1 MILVALMTLCT
12 SKGLPFYTRLVMD
25 MISDALLILIALAY
39 MVSAVGYALY
49 FNQPK
54 TIWRALSTWSV
65 GAGWVMH
72 TILLGFIIVSTGGV
86 PLTNQLLPSLCAWL
100 VVVVYVYLEV
110 STKDRSLGALIVP
123 IVVVLHILTVTKM
136 LGIESI
142 QATVHSGGWFRLHV
156 LAYVLAYTA
165 FAISC
170 VGGVMYLMLLGEIQA
185 KHFGFF
191 YDRLP
196 SLEVLNQINNR
207 AATFGFLFL
216 TGGTLASSIW
226 AYQEFSGSSIWSAP
240 VFLPV
245 IVTWVIYATNLIARW
260 WAGWQGKRSA
270 FLSIMG
276 FALVILAFP
285 VVGVLF
291 SGPHGVGP

>member
-1 MILVALMTLCT
+1 VILV
-12 SKGLPFYTRLVMD
+12 GLITHKYSWFYTLLVMD
-25 MISDALLILIALAY
+25 MILDALLIFTALAY
-39 MVSAVGYALY
+39 LVSAIGYALH

-54 TIWRALSTWSV
+54 ALWRGLSTWAV
-65 GAGWVMH
+65 CGGWGIH
-72 TILLGFIIVSTGGV
+72 SILLVLITFSAGGV
-86 PLTNQLLPSLCAWL
+86 PLTNQLLPSMCAWL

-142 QATVHSGGWFRLHV
+142 QTTVHSGGWFKLHV
-156 LAYVLAYTA
+156 LAYVLAYAA

-216 TGGTLASSIW
+216 TGGTIASSIW
-226 AYQEFSGSSIWSAP
+226 AYREFSDSSIWSEP
-240 VFLPV
+240 VFLP
-245 IVTWVIYATNLIARW
+245 IIITWVIYAANLVARW

-285 VVGVLF
+285 VVGLLF
-291 SGPHGVGP
+291 SGPHGLGP

>member
-1 MILVALMTLCT
+1 
-12 SKGLPFYTRLVMD
+12 
-25 MISDALLILIALAY
+25 MISDALLILTALAY
-39 MVSAVGYALY
+39 IVSAVGYALH

-54 TIWRALSTWSV
+54 SLWRGLSTWGV
-65 GAGWVMH
+65 RGGWSIH
-72 TILLGFIIVSTGGV
+72 TILLGLITVSAGGV
-86 PLTNQLLPSLCAWL
+86 PLTSQLLPSLCAWL

-123 IVVVLHILTVTKM
+123 IVVVLHILTVTKI
-136 LGIESI
+136 LGMESI
-142 QATVHSGGWFRLHV
+142 QATVHSGGWFKLHV
-156 LAYVLAYTA
+156 LAYVLAYTS

-207 AATFGFLFL
+207 AATFGFIFL
-216 TGGTLASSIW
+216 TGGTFASSIW
-226 AYQEFSGSSIWSAP
+226 AYREFSNSSILSEP

-245 IVTWVIYATNLIARW
+245 IITWVIYAANLVARW
-260 WAGWQGKRSA
+260 LAGWQGKRSA

-285 VVGVLF
+285 VIGVLF
-291 SGPHGVGP
+291 SGPHGVVP